1 MPGKLD
7 WSGVE
12 EGLEFVG
19 ASHQEIDARQ
29 SSATIECSIS
39 ANPASVFPI
48 VSNLISSYC
57 LEAMLVCGIVG
68 NFHSNC
74 RLDRGGCNL
83 GKHGAARGRQNY
95 QGTKASSGSRKPK
108 RCHDPSFIRAFSN
121 SNVEI

>member
-83 GKHGAARGRQNY
+83 GKHGAPEVAKIIKERKLPRVPENPSVVTTLVSLGRFQI
-95 QGTKASSGSRKPK
+95 QT
-108 RCHDPSFIRAFSN
+108 
-121 SNVEI
+121 